1 MARKTPMQLVKESL
15 PIYKYKEELMTLIRN
30 NQIIIMVG

>member
-1 MARKTPMQLVKESL
+1 MQLVKESL

>member
-1 MARKTPMQLVKESL
+1 MELVKESL